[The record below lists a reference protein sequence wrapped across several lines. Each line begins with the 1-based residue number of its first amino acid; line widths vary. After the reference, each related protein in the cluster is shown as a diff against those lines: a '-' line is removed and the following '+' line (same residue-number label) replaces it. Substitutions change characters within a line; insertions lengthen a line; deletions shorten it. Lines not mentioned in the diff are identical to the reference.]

1 MKKQNMNYLCSSV
14 PHLWLILFS
23 YSFAQA
29 QSKYFAIQVLDDQ
42 TNRGVPL
49 VQLETTN
56 ARKYFTDSA
65 GFVAFYEPGMMEKK
79 VFFTVT
85 SHGYEYPADGFGMHG
100 VALDVKPG
108 GSATIKIHRH
118 NIAERLYRIT
128 GEGIYRD
135 SVLLGKKSPTSQP
148 LINANVVGQD
158 SNLAT
163 VYRGEIYWFWGDTA
177 QSRYPLGNFQTT
189 GATSELPSKGGLQP
203 SVGVDLHYFG
213 DGEGFVKHMVPLPDP
228 GPVWIDGL
236 MNLKDDSGTERLL
249 AHYSRMKD
257 LGTRLARGLIVF
269 SDEKQCFD
277 QAKSVDLNALLSPGG
292 QPLHVTVEGQD
303 YFYFAVPY
311 PVVRTKANW
320 KSVMD
325 LSSYEAYTCLAPGAR
340 CDKANTKLD
349 RDKDGKLMWS
359 WKKDTPPLDPGQ
371 QKELED
377 LGVMKRDESP
387 FRLQNA
393 DDGTPIQLHGGSV
406 NWNAYR
412 KCFILIGLEA
422 KGTSNLGE
430 IWYAEATSPVG
441 PWVKAKKIVTHNR
454 MDFYNPLQH
463 PFFDEDGGRI
473 IYFEGTYTNS
483 FSGNPEKTPGYE
495 YNQIMYRLDLS
506 DARLKPAYHP

>member
-1 MKKQNMNYLCSSV
+1 MFRALLCVLCASAVNLS
-14 PHLWLILFS
+14 
-23 YSFAQA
+23 SFAA
-29 QSKYFAIQVLDDQ
+29 DTKYFAIRVLDDQ

-49 VQLETTN
+49 VQLETVN

-65 GFVAFYEPGMMEKK
+65 GFAAFYEPGMMEKK
-79 VFFTVT
+79 VFFTIT
-85 SHGYEYPADGFGMHG
+85 SHGYEYPADGFGSHG
-100 VALDVKPG
+100 LALDVKPG
-108 GSATIKIHRH
+108 GSATVKIHRH

-135 SVLLGKKSPTSQP
+135 SVLLGRKTPTSQP
-148 LINANVVGQD
+148 VINANVVGQD

-163 VYRGEIYWFWGDTA
+163 VYRGKIYWFWGDTA
-177 QSRYPLGNFQTT
+177 QLRYPLGSFQTT

-236 MNLKDDSGTERLL
+236 MNLKDDTGAERLV

-269 SDEKQCFD
+269 NDEKQCFE
-277 QAKSVDLNALLSPGG
+277 QVKSVDVNAILSPAG
-292 QPLHVTVEGQD
+292 QPVHAGD

-311 PVVRTKANW
+311 PVVRVKADW

-340 CDKANTKLD
+340 YEKESTKLD
-349 RDKDGKLMWS
+349 RDNSGKLNWS
-359 WKKDTPPLDPGQ
+359 WKKDAAPLDPGQ

-377 LGVMKRDESP
+377 HGILKRDESP

-412 KCFILIGLEA
+412 KCFILIGLQA

-430 IWYAEATSPVG
+430 VWYAEATSPVG
-441 PWVKAKKIVTHNR
+441 PWEKATKIVTHDR
-454 MDFYNPLQH
+454 MDFYNPTQH
-463 PFFDEDGGRI
+463 IFFDEDGGRI
-473 IYFEGTYTNS
+473 IYFEGTYTNT